1 MVCSQQMIKENL
13 LIYHMSMNIV
23 YICVLVGTESCMSL
37 INYLARYQNKMNCLN
52 KPTNGKQ

>member
-1 MVCSQQMIKENL
+1 MIKENL

-37 INYLARYQNKMNCLN
+37 INYLARYQNKINCLN